1 MKNQI
6 NLKECENDFKK
17 ILDKVLGG
25 QQNNCRKILVV
36 IRTITLEKMKA
47 NLNVI

>member
-1 MKNQI
+1 MKNKI

-25 QQNNCRKILVV
+25 
-36 IRTITLEKMKA
+36 
-47 NLNVI
+47 